1 LVSRYGKTGN
11 INQAVQEIASTNI
24 TEMILE
30 DFGLGAELNKALSL
44 YPGIVNEVR
53 ENIGRVDAIMSS
65 NLRLVDESY
74 LSNHVRDVG
83 VNLTRSL
90 MQSVVSDISPQQMKR
105 VLLDATTSLRDYQIN
120 ALVNTTV
127 RTYSSSVFTD
137 SANKY
142 LPDTARYIYVGPSD
156 GKTREECKCYLNWQ
170 KPEGMTIKEIQGN
183 PCGIDFRTRGGFN
196 CRHDFQLVFKSVEDD
211 I

>member
-1 LVSRYGKTGN
+1 MPDKIDKIAESIGVASEQIREKLVGFLVSRYGKTGN

-65 NLRLVDESY
+65 NLRLVDETY

-105 VLLDATTSLRDYQIN
+105 VLLDATSSLRDYQIN

-127 RTYSSSVFTD
+127 RTYSSSVFAD

-170 KPEGMTIKEIQGN
+170 NPEGMTIKEIQGN
-183 PCGIDFRTRGGFN
+183 P
-196 CRHDFQLVFKSVEDD
+196 
-211 I
+211 